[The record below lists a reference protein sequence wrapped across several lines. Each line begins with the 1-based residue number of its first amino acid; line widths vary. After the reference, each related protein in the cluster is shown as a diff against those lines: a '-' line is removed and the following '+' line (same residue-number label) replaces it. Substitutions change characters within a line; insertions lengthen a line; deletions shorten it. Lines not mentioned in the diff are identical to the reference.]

1 MSPSDDDDRRVLEQL
16 LEVGR
21 ADAPPAELRERVLDH
36 VAYRARLQQF
46 AGKAPAPRQLAL
58 GVAAGV
64 AVAAAAGAFVLLR
77 PGASHEP
84 ALIAAERAQLAGGAS
99 AQPNAAAAAAPS
111 SQPATPVVDPC
122 TERVVASGSAPLID
136 DFEDGDDA
144 VLPLDGRAG
153 FWRWAREIDAPGT
166 APALIPLPRRDAA
179 RGNRLALHVKGGLLV
194 DWGATVEFNFRPG
207 CYDASNYA
215 GISFQARGPG
225 RVYLAPREVGVIPIA
240 EGGICDHDCHNPH
253 VAKIDLESAW
263 RVYQVRWADV
273 RQRGAARPPLDPTR
287 LHSIA
292 FLIRP
297 EDTPY
302 DVWLDEVRFIPR

>member
-1 MSPSDDDDRRVLEQL
+1 MSPTDDDDRRDVERL
-16 LEVGR
+16 LEIAR
-21 ADAPPAELRERVLDH
+21 ADAPPAQLSERVLEH

-46 AGKAPAPRQLAL
+46 AGKGPARSRVAL

-64 AVAAAAGAFVLLR
+64 ALAAAAGAFVLLR
-77 PGASHEP
+77 PSASHEP
-84 ALIAAERAQLAGGAS
+84 VIAAERAQLAGGAS
-99 AQPNAAAAAAPS
+99 SQSAAAAAAASP
-111 SQPATPVVDPC
+111 PATPVFDPC
-122 TERVVASGSAPLID
+122 TERVVANGSAPLID

-166 APALIPLPRRDAA
+166 APALIPLPRTDAP

-207 CYDASNYA
+207 CYDASKYA

-240 EGGICDHDCHNPH
+240 EGGTCDHDCHNPH
-253 VAKIDLESAW
+253 VAKIDLENAW
-263 RVYQVRWADV
+263 RVYQVRWADF
-273 RQRGAARPPLDPTR
+273 RQRGAARPPLDTTR